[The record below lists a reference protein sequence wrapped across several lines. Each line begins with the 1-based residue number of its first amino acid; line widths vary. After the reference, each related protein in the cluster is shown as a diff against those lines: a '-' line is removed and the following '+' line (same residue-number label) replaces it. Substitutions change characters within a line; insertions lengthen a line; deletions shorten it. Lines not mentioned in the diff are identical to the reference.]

1 MEPPFLDWNTNRSAG
16 QEGNVLCF
24 ATKEKGEI
32 FVCRAD
38 LFSGSFL
45 FHRRPLSRWN
55 TAGGARSM
63 KQEGIRPEWNTF
75 RTLDV
80 RHSTCQHLNGG
91 GILKYFYGSGTI
103 FFFFFF
109 GTMLRRCNA
118 SIWNNVGRI
127 CGEYRE

>member
-103 FFFFFF
+103 FFFFF
-109 GTMLRRCNA
+109 
-118 SIWNNVGRI
+118 WNNVGRI